1 MQYVRL
7 FAYIWLVRTIL
18 SYQKLKPFFI
28 YRHKHRG
35 EAAYEC
41 AAVCNIVMA
50 KKRTTGINIIE
61 ENNVR
66 FKENDIIMY
75 RVLFVLIYT
84 IALVWLLLFV
94 HGKSN
99 AIEVPIMIGYAPVF
113 WAIGAVI
120 AIAAGSYRVYCICTK
135 KDERLKIVS
144 SSLLLYIACVFAG
157 VCFFYKLLCLYN
169 MSLLIIAVIAAA
181 VCYFVYYM
189 YPTSLFT
196 YTLFTTIGFTALFL
210 ITEYAQAT
218 HILADIARAGV
229 GVYAIV
235 LAVIS
240 IFGQRGG
247 GKLRIGARVINLGD
261 EDYTA
266 TFTLVTAALLVITSV
281 LAFVAPLALS
291 YMVYVYGGA
300 FIVLIIIGTIM
311 ML

>member
-1 MQYVRL
+1 
-7 FAYIWLVRTIL
+7 
-18 SYQKLKPFFI
+18 
-28 YRHKHRG
+28 
-35 EAAYEC
+35 
-41 AAVCNIVMA
+41 MA
-50 KKRTTGINIIE
+50 KKKTTGTNIIQE
-61 ENNVR
+61 TDVR
-66 FKENDIIMY
+66 FKESDIIMY
-75 RVLFVLIYT
+75 RVLYVLVYT

-99 AIEVPIMIGYAPVF
+99 AIEVPILIGYAPVF

-135 KDERLKIVS
+135 KDERLKVVS

-210 ITEYAQAT
+210 ITEYAQAA
-218 HILADIARAGV
+218 HILADIARVGV
-229 GVYAIV
+229 GVYAII

-240 IFGQRGG
+240 ILAQRSR
-247 GKLRIGARVINLGD
+247 GKLKIASRTINLGD
-261 EDYTA
+261 EEYTA
-266 TFTLVTAALLVITSV
+266 YFTLVTAALLAITSI
-281 LAFVAPLALS
+281 LAFVAPLALT
-291 YMVYVYGGA
+291 YMVYIYGGA